1 MSLVGAG
8 QVAVDVLLLPV
19 AAAFGLRIWAH
30 GAGLRGL
37 LTGKTDGKKTTP
49 ERVQLL
55 LVTLVI
61 AGQYLVQVIVA
72 QGNSVPAVGPLRLW
86 VFGLSCAVYAAG
98 NAVRTFG

>member
-1 MSLVGAG
+1 M
-8 QVAVDVLLLPV
+8 AVDVLLLLAV
-19 AAAFGLRIWAH
+19 AGFALRIWAH

-37 LTGKTDGKKTTP
+37 LAGKTDGTKITP
-49 ERVQLL
+49 ERVQLF

-61 AGQYLVQVIVA
+61 AGQYLAQVIVA

>member
-1 MSLVGAG
+1 MNLPGAG
-8 QVAVDVLLLPV
+8 QLAVDVLLLPV
-19 AAAFGLRIWAH
+19 AAGFGLRLWAR

-37 LTGKTDGKKTTP
+37 LAGKTDGTKVIP

-72 QGNSVPAVGPLRLW
+72 QGNSVPPVGPLRLW
-86 VFGLSCAVYAAG
+86 IFGLSCAVYASG
-98 NAVRTFG
+98 NALRTYG

>member
-1 MSLVGAG
+1 MSLAGAG
-8 QVAVDVLLLPV
+8 KLFVDALLLPV
-19 AAAFGLRIWAH
+19 VAGFGLRIWAH

-37 LTGKTDGKKTTP
+37 LTGKTDGTRITP

-72 QGNSVPAVGPLRLW
+72 QGNNVPTVGPLRLW

-98 NAVRTFG
+98 NAVRTF